1 MKIQNYVKMWL
12 LCVLTLVFSSC
23 GDDVYYTMENDDN
36 KLCDKTW
43 IEEYNTEE
51 GLLTTY
57 QLRFFKDN
65 NKGQEVST
73 TYDAGGK
80 VIIDREFIWRWADD
94 SKEVLKLT
102 FADNKVKF
110 FENVW
115 VRDHYLSGKLDG
127 KNVTLVD
134 VNYKK

>member
-12 LCVLTLVFSSC
+12 LCVLALGFASC

-73 TYDAGGK
+73 TYDA
-80 VIIDREFIWRWADD
+80 
-94 SKEVLKLT
+94 S
-102 FADNKVKF
+102 VK
-110 FENVW
+110 
-115 VRDHYLSGKLDG
+115 
-127 KNVTLVD
+127 
-134 VNYKK
+134 

>member
-12 LCVLTLVFSSC
+12 LCVLTLGFSSC

-134 VNYKK
+134 ANYKK